1 MGEEGGQSPGT
12 KQGKA
17 NQSTGGLAWGW
28 GVGMHAQSLSRVRP
42 CVTLWAAARRAP
54 LSMGFSRQEYWTG
67 LSCPLP
73 GDLPHPGT
81 EPVSLTPLRWQAG
94 SLPQVPPG
102 KPQLS

>member
-28 GVGMHAQSLSRVRP
+28 GVCMHAQSLSRVRP
-42 CVTLWAAARRAP
+42 CVTLWAAAHLAP

-67 LSCPLP
+67 LPCSPQ
-73 GDLPHPGT
+73 GDLPDSKDQTHISCLPALAGGFF
-81 EPVSLTPLRWQAG
+81 TPSATWEA
-94 SLPQVPPG
+94 
-102 KPQLS
+102 